1 MKAPKILPWIAR
13 KAGISDALALKLWR
27 RAAGE
32 AEQLTGTAAG
42 SEYWGLAVERF
53 LDLAQEESTLQAS
66 RDLLIPAPKVD
77 WMWRHQ
83 SRMSLLSLMAAQNA
97 YRFWQHTW
105 QNLYLP
111 KGMRNRAA

>member
-1 MKAPKILPWIAR
+1 MKAPKILPWVAK
-13 KAGISDALALKLWR
+13 KAGISEELALKLWR

-32 AEQLTGTAAG
+32 AEHLAGSAAG

-53 LDLAQEESTLQAS
+53 HSLVEDEANSVPAETLT
-66 RDLLIPAPKVD
+66 PAPRLT
-77 WMWRHQ
+77 WICRHQ
-83 SRMSLLSLMAAQNA
+83 ARMSMLSLMAAQNT

-111 KGMRNRAA
+111 RKAA

>member
-1 MKAPKILPWIAR
+1 MKAPKILPWIAS

-32 AEQLTGTAAG
+32 AEQLTGTAEG

-53 LDLAQEESTLQAS
+53 LDLVEEETPRQSSQEF
-66 RDLLIPAPKVD
+66 LLPPPKVD
-77 WMWRHQ
+77 WMLRHQ
-83 SRMSLLSLMAAQNA
+83 SRMSLLSLMAAQNT
-97 YRFWQHTW
+97 YRLWQHTW

-111 KGMRNRAA
+111 KEMRNRAA